1 MVPVCAGA
9 PELQAD
15 EEVDS
20 KLVIMHSGD
29 EPAVR
34 MRFIPPCAAVVQ
46 HCIMLAVKAR
56 QPGDPSAATLASLV

>member
-15 EEVDS
+15 EELDS
-20 KLVIMHSGD
+20 KLVIMHSRS

-34 MRFIPPCAAVVQ
+34 MCFIPSCAAVVQ
-46 HCIMLAVKAR
+46 HCITLAVTAR
-56 QPGDPSAATLASLV
+56 QLPGDLSAASLV